1 MHALRNVMVVVCGLV
16 VAVLCAVNGHA
27 QESKGENYSAGK
39 TPAQLFS
46 SDCTGSGCHSAPQG
60 LAKGRGSGELSNF
73 LREHYTNSRQSA
85 DALAKYLNSLSRRG
99 VRIRHGQSSRKPT
112 ATPR

>member
-1 MHALRNVMVVVCGLV
+1 MVSCSL
-16 VAVLCAVNGHA
+16 VAVLYAEDVQA
-27 QESKGENYSAGK
+27 QQSKGENYSAGK

-46 SDCTGSGCHSAPQG
+46 SDCTGSGCHSVPQG

-73 LREHYTNSRQSA
+73 LHEHYTNSRASA

-99 VRIRHGQSSRKPT
+99 RSGRKPT
-112 ATPR
+112 ASPR

>member
-1 MHALRNVMVVVCGLV
+1 MPALRHLMMVYGCLV
-16 VAVLCAVNGHA
+16 GVLCAVDGHA

-60 LAKGRGSGELSNF
+60 LAKGKASGELSNF
-73 LREHYTNSRQSA
+73 LREHYTNSQQSA

-99 VRIRHGQSSRKPT
+99 RSVRKST
-112 ATPR
+112 APPR